1 MVSDLVALEGA
12 LDMYKLDNSR
22 YPQHR
27 TGTAGAGD
35 RSGRRAACPAT
46 TRKAAISAVCRRT
59 VGNEY
64 QLLSPG
70 QHGAI
75 DVFSVGPDGMPDTN
89 DDIGNW
95 TLGKK

>member
-1 MVSDLVALEGA
+1 
-12 LDMYKLDNSR
+12 
-22 YPQHR
+22 
-27 TGTAGAGD
+27 
-35 RSGRRAACPAT
+35 
-46 TRKAAISAVCRRT
+46 

>member
-1 MVSDLVALEGA
+1 
-12 LDMYKLDNSR
+12 
-22 YPQHR
+22 
-27 TGTAGAGD
+27 
-35 RSGRRAACPAT
+35 
-46 TRKAAISAVCRRT
+46 
-59 VGNEY
+59 

>member
-1 MVSDLVALEGA
+1 MPGA
-12 LDMYKLDNSR
+12 NLACRVGGGSILYSTPMYTHIRRL
-22 YPQHR
+22 PQ
-27 TGTAGAGD
+27 D
-35 RSGRRAACPAT
+35 PW
-46 TRKAAISAVCRRT
+46 
-59 VGNEY
+59 GNEY